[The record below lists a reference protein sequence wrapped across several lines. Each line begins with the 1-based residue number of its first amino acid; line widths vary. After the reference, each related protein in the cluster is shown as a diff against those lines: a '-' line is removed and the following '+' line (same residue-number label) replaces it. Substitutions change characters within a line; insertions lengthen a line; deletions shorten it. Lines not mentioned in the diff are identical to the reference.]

1 MSWTVRT
8 CRPLRHRL
16 AAFAAALVIAAP
28 PAAAAPATQEPATPL
43 GDIQLTQIRLDDAA
57 RLLSQV
63 GKANVVVTGQVSEK
77 IVSLYLRDA
86 TVADMV
92 KNLCRA
98 AGVWYRYDAG
108 SKTYVIMSGEE
119 YRKDLALV
127 RDEKTRVFTLR
138 HHNVVAAANAIRAL
152 FGARVALAAPVEEMP
167 PTSLGAG
174 SRTRTSGSSG
184 TSTGS
189 SGRSGTG
196 GSGRQGGGNAFGGG
210 ASLDM
215 PGAGASGT
223 GGRGGATT
231 DYDPAKDLDRLSL
244 DRVEA
249 AQAGDDADGRL
260 RLGIAEVQEMAARQ
274 GPPIHLTYNRLNN
287 LLLAR
292 TGDDGALEQIAA
304 LVRDMDRPP
313 RQVLLEMRILEVTLD
328 DGYRSV
334 FDIGLGGRRTTPGP
348 QPTGALPTTTPSY
361 AKNSMTSGLFDAEQ
375 NANLVWQ
382 VMSESLSLRLQLLA
396 TENKLKTLAS
406 PMLVAAN
413 NQPARLFIGDERV
426 LTVGASSQSI
436 TGTTGATNTQITVET
451 EKRDVGQTLSILP
464 RINGDR
470 SVSLTIDQD
479 SSTVRIGDATMP
491 IATADGNIFYFPI
504 DTVNTAAVQVTAHAR
519 DGMTVAI
526 GGMIRE
532 STERGEEKVP
542 VLGDIPGLG
551 FFFKRDVRAAVRSQI
566 VLLITPRVLESPEE
580 ADALAQTH
588 VHSHDD
594 LATRV
599 PRGPVVPKPAG
610 FLVAPE
616 APAGGVD
623 AAPSAPMADSA
634 PPTPAVGAAPG
645 ESAAARTP
653 APASVPLA
661 EAAGG
666 QAAFADL
673 ARAAARAVRAAD
685 PTAPPDDRLRTVG
698 VAGASFRLG
707 DGLEARPVASW
718 LRDGLYVTALRV
730 VNLADRPAPLPAA
743 ALRGRWAALVVER
756 PRLAAAT
763 GADSWSWV
771 YAISR
776 LPFDEALERAR

>member
-1 MSWTVRT
+1 MKRAA
-8 CRPLRHRL
+8 RPPHPPRRLL
-16 AAFAAALVIAAP
+16 AAFAAVLAL
-28 PAAAAPATQEPATPL
+28 AAPALAGQAPPEPATPL

-98 AGVWYRYDAG
+98 AGVWYRFDAG

-138 HHNVVAAANAIRAL
+138 HHNVVATANAVRAL
-152 FGARVALAAPVEEMP
+152 FGARVTLAAPVEEMP

-174 SRTRTSGSSG
+174 SRTRTAGSGG
-184 TSTGS
+184 TSAGG
-189 SGRSGTG
+189 SGRSGGTG

-215 PGAGASGT
+215 PAMGLGAGASGA
-223 GGRGGATT
+223 GGRGGAAA
-231 DYDPAKDLDRLSL
+231 DYDATKDLDRLSP

-249 AQAGDDADGRL
+249 QAGVDAEGRP
-260 RLGIAEVQEMAARQ
+260 RLSVAEVQEMAARQ
-274 GPPIHLTYNRLNN
+274 GPPIQLTYNRLNN
-287 LLLAR
+287 LLLVR

-334 FDIGLGGRRTTPGP
+334 FDVGLGGRRTTPGP
-348 QPTGALPTTTPSY
+348 LPTGALPTTAPSY
-361 AKNSMTSGLFDAEQ
+361 AKNSLTSGLFDAEQ

-491 IATADGNIFYFPI
+491 IATADGEIFYFPI

-580 ADALAQTH
+580 ADALAQTQ
-588 VHSHDD
+588 VRSHDD
-594 LATRV
+594 LAAHV

-610 FLVAPE
+610 ILSAPQ
-616 APAGGVD
+616 APVGGID
-623 AAPSAPMADSA
+623 AAPT
-634 PPTPAVGAAPG
+634 TPD
-645 ESAAARTP
+645 AAARPP

-776 LPFDEALERAR
+776 QPFDEALERAR

>member
-1 MSWTVRT
+1 MKRAA
-8 CRPLRHRL
+8 RLFHPPRRLL
-16 AAFAAALVIAAP
+16 AACAAVLALAS
-28 PAAAAPATQEPATPL
+28 PAAAGKAPQEPATAL

-152 FGARVALAAPVEEMP
+152 FGTRVALAAPVEEMP

-174 SRTRTSGSSG
+174 SRTRTAGSG
-184 TSTGS
+184 TSAGGA
-189 SGRSGTG
+189 GRSGGTG
-196 GSGRQGGGNAFGGG
+196 TSGSGRQGGGNAFGGG
-210 ASLDM
+210 ASLDL
-215 PGAGASGT
+215 PGTGASAT

-231 DYDPAKDLDRLSL
+231 EHDPAKDLDRLSL

-249 AQAGDDADGRL
+249 QAGVDAEGRP
-260 RLGIAEVQEMAARQ
+260 RLGVAEVQEMAARQ

-287 LLLAR
+287 LLLVR

-348 QPTGALPTTTPSY
+348 LPSGALGTTTPSY

-542 VLGDIPGLG
+542 LLGDIPGLG

-594 LATRV
+594 LAARV
-599 PRGPVVPKPAG
+599 PRGPVVPKPTG
-610 FLVAPE
+610 FLAAPE

-623 AAPSAPMADSA
+623 ATPSAPMADSA
-634 PPTPAVGAAPG
+634 PPTPAAGG
-645 ESAAARTP
+645 SAA

-718 LRDGLYVTALRV
+718 RRDGLYVTALRV

-743 ALRGRWAALVVER
+743 AFRGRWAALVVER

-776 LPFDEALERAR
+776 LPFDEALERTR